1 MKKLVLILATLAC
14 ATSLAFAEPRGER
27 GEHRG
32 DRMGG
37 GGGGRHIERGT
48 NDFRGGERRGGFHRG
63 FHGGLDRNLYIG
75 DPCWNWVPVVGWVY
89 VCD

>member
-1 MKKLVLILATLAC
+1 MKKLIVTLAALAC

-32 DRMGG
+32 GVERGHMDRGE
-37 GGGGRHIERGT
+37 HRGT
-48 NDFRGGERRGGFHRG
+48 NEFRGGERRGGFHRG

-75 DPCWNWVPVVGWVY
+75 DPCWNWVPIIGWVY
-89 VCD
+89 ACD